1 MSLSCNDFLPC
12 YWNVSVKG
20 NVGLE
25 LNILT
30 AMRWTARIFCVYK
43 KNEAYIAVL

>member
-1 MSLSCNDFLPC
+1 M
-12 YWNVSVKG
+12 KG

-30 AMRWTARIFCVYK
+30 AMGWTARIFCVYK
-43 KNEAYIAVL
+43 KNEAYIAML